1 MRTAQS
7 VDISREILCYLTEHP
22 MAQDTLEGI
31 VEWWLLEQEIQRR
44 TTKVQAA
51 LAHLIDQGLVLERT
65 GRDERKH
72 YRLNRRK
79 MNTVHALL
87 KAGAGDT
94 ADFVSKL
101 HKASRK
107 KVR

>member
-1 MRTAQS
+1 MRTAPS
-7 VDISREILCYLTEHP
+7 VDISREILSYLTEHP

-51 LAHLIDQGLVLERT
+51 LADLIDQGLVLERT

-79 MNTVHALL
+79 LNTVHALL
-87 KAGAGDT
+87 RQYGVNP
-94 ADFVSKL
+94 ADLVSRLRKD
-101 HKASRK
+101 SRR
-107 KVR
+107 KV